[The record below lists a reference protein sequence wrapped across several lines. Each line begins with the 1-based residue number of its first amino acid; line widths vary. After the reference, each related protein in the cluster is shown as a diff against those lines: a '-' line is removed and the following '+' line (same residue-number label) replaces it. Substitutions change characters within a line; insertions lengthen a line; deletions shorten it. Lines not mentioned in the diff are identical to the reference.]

1 MISTSSHNNCKTDK
15 QRLVSISRNKGK
27 DANYVGECFLDLA
40 PGKDFWYIW
49 HDNIGK
55 IDELENNKYYIE
67 KYYETVLSKL
77 DPKETYEALD
87 GAVLLC
93 YENYDEFC
101 HRHIVAA
108 WFELFL
114 DVTIP
119 EVKIIDDKIDFKTK
133 PDYIKDMLDE
143 VIKDRIDMKGFNSL
157 KELYSSS
164 KGKSYTLKK
173 HNS

>member
-1 MISTSSHNNCKTDK
+1 MISTSSHNNCNTNKFKTM
-15 QRLVSISRNKGK
+15 SISGNRGK
-27 DANYVGECFLDLA
+27 DANYVGEYFASLA
-40 PGKDFWYIW
+40 PKRDFWYIW
-49 HDNIGK
+49 HNNIGK

-67 KYYETVLSKL
+67 QYYETVLSKL
-77 DPKETYEALD
+77 DPKETYEKLD
-87 GAVLLC
+87 GTILLC

-119 EVKIIDDKIDFKTK
+119 EVKIIDDKMEFKTK

-143 VIKDRIDMKGFNSL
+143 VIKVRVDMKGFNSL

-173 HNS
+173 HNN